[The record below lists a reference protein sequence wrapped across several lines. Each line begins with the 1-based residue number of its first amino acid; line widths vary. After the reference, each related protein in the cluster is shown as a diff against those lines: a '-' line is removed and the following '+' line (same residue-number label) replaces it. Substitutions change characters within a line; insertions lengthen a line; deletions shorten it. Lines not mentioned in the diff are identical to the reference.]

1 MAQWTIQLE
10 EKSMNIICQY
20 CDTEYSIPIEQKD
33 YDQWK
38 KNGGYIQDIADYL
51 EAWEREMLISST
63 CNRCWKK
70 MFGSD
75 DVEVYF

>member
-1 MAQWTIQLE
+1 
-10 EKSMNIICQY
+10 MNIICKH
-20 CDTEYSIPIEQKD
+20 CDTEYSIPIEQED